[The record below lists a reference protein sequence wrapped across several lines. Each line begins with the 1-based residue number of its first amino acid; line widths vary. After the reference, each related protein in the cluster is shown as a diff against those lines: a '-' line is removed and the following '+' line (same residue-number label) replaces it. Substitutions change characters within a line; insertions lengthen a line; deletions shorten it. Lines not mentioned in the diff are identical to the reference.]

1 MWLHKL
7 CIIICFSQCHSE
19 GLYIYLILIVVLD
32 IKSKDGN
39 NNNDDDDDNVYILQF

>member
-7 CIIICFSQCHSE
+7 CIICFSQCHSE
-19 GLYIYLILIVVLD
+19 GLYIYLILILVLD

-39 NNNDDDDDNVYILQF
+39 NNDDDDNVTILKVWI